1 MTLYGGLLGKTF
13 SGRDSSLSFQ
23 QHVASYPS
31 KAVPV
36 FSTVRSFKA
45 IRSIT
50 DQEILTMFREDKI
63 GAECNPK
70 CGACAC
76 GKCPLGSKT
85 MSIKDER
92 EYKKFCENM
101 YLDEIGTEDDPGRI
115 LLRNYETILT

>member
-1 MTLYGGLLGKTF
+1 MRRPVKIDMLLSVKSQYLMSKNIIKEVGDMTLYGGLLGKTF
-13 SGRDSSLSFQ
+13 SGWDSSLSFQ

-63 GAECNPK
+63 GCKPTK
-70 CGACAC
+70 C
-76 GKCPLGSKT
+76 
-85 MSIKDER
+85 
-92 EYKKFCENM
+92 
-101 YLDEIGTEDDPGRI
+101 
-115 LLRNYETILT
+115 